1 MSTVRKSVPII
12 FFVILAVLALG
23 VAVLWQ
29 LGFLGSSALDF
40 RQSPEEA
47 ATSQLFGA
55 IEAGDLPGARANLE
69 AGASLSATEEEMTPL
84 MTAASAGSS
93 GILTELLQ
101 RGAAVNTATSAGL
114 TPLMFALRDSDIPA
128 NAVMLLNAGADPT
141 LTDREGRT
149 ALDYA
154 ANNGTMRRS
163 GAYVLLEDL
172 VGRPFDP
179 TWPSAFTSPVP
190 GATFSSR
197 APHLP
202 GARRAYRNGYHEGFD
217 FYDGVV
223 SVPITYGTP
232 VVATAD
238 GVVVRADHDYTEL
251 TPGELQDLLDDAAAR
266 PATPQ
271 GTLDKLRGRQVWLAH
286 PGGFISRYA
295 HLSGIP
301 ENLEVGQ
308 VIVQGQTV
316 GFAGNSGTSEGVL
329 GTQDDAHPHY
339 ELWRGDETYLGEG
352 LEPDEIYPLVAQV
365 FGERALPPF
374 RE

>member
-1 MSTVRKSVPII
+1 MSTVRKGVPVI
-12 FFVILAVLALG
+12 FVVLAGLVLG
-23 VAVLWQ
+23 ATALWQ
-29 LGFLGSSALDF
+29 LGFLGERALDF
-40 RQSPEEA
+40 RSPEEV
-47 ATSQLFGA
+47 ATAQLFEA
-55 IEAGDLPGARANLE
+55 VEAGDLPGVRASLG
-69 AGASLSATEEEMTPL
+69 AGASLGATEEGLTPL
-84 MTAASAGSS
+84 MLASSAGSA
-93 GILTELLQ
+93 GILSELLQ
-101 RGAAVNTATSAGL
+101 RGAEVNAATGAGL
-114 TPLMFALRDSDIPA
+114 TPLMLALRDSGIPA
-128 NAVMLLNAGADPT
+128 NATTLLNAGADPT
-141 LTDREGRT
+141 LTDGDGRT

-154 ANNGTMRRS
+154 AENGAVRRS
-163 GAYVLLEDL
+163 GVYVLLEDL

-179 TWPSAFTSPVP
+179 AWPSAFTSPVP

-223 SVPITYGTP
+223 SVPITYGAP

-251 TPGELQDLLDDAAAR
+251 TPGELQALLDDAAAR

-271 GTLDKLRGRQVWLAH
+271 GTLDRLRGRQVWVSH

-301 ENLEVGQ
+301 EDLEVGQ
-308 VIVQGQTV
+308 VVVQGQTV
-316 GFAGNSGTSEGVL
+316 GFAGNSGTSEGAA
-329 GTQDDAHPHY
+329 GTRDDAHPHY

-352 LEPDEIYPLVAQV
+352 LEPDDIYPLVAQV

>member
-1 MSTVRKSVPII
+1 MFTVLGMS
-12 FFVILAVLALG
+12 A
-23 VAVLWQ
+23 VAVWQ
-29 LGFLGSSALDF
+29 FDLENGLSF
-40 RQSPEEA
+40 RPSPEEV
-47 ATSQLFGA
+47 ATAQLFEA
-55 IEAGDLPGARANLE
+55 TKAGDLLDVRASLE
-69 AGASLSATEEEMTPL
+69 AGASLDALEEEMTPL
-84 MTAASAGSS
+84 MFAARAGNL

-101 RGAAVNTATSAGL
+101 EGAEVDSATSAGL
-114 TPLMFALRDSDIPA
+114 TPLMIALRDSDIPA
-128 NAVMLLNAGADPT
+128 TAITLLNAGADPT
-141 LTDREGRT
+141 LTDGEGRT

-154 ANNGTMRRS
+154 TENGVMRRS
-163 GAYVLLEDL
+163 GLYILLESL
-172 VGRPFDP
+172 VSNPFNP
-179 TWPSAFTSPVP
+179 AWPSAFISPVP

-251 TPGELQDLLDDAAAR
+251 TPEALQALLDDANAR

-271 GTLDKLRGRQVWLAH
+271 ETLDKLRGRQVWLAH
-286 PGGFISRYA
+286 PGGFVSRYA
-295 HLSGIP
+295 HLSNVP
-301 ENLEVGQ
+301 AELEVGQ
-308 VIVQGQTV
+308 VVVQGQTV
-316 GFAGNSGTSEGVL
+316 GFAGNSGTLEGAA
-329 GTQDDAHPHY
+329 GTRDEAHPHY
-339 ELWRGDETYLGEG
+339 ELWRGEETYLGEG
-352 LEPDEIYPLVAQV
+352 LTPDEIYPLVAQV

>member
-1 MSTVRKSVPII
+1 MSIVRKGVPV
-12 FFVILAVLALG
+12 FFVMLAALSLG
-23 VAVLWQ
+23 IVVLWQ
-29 LGFLGSSALDF
+29 LGFLGGDALSF
-40 RQSPEEA
+40 QSPEEV
-47 ATSQLFGA
+47 ATAELFEA
-55 IEAGDLPGARANLE
+55 IEAGDLPDVRASLE
-69 AGASLSATEEEMTPL
+69 AGANLNAVEEEMTPL
-84 MTAASAGSS
+84 MLAARAGNL

-101 RGAAVNTATSAGL
+101 RGAEVNVTMSTGL

-128 NAVMLLNAGADPT
+128 TAITLLNAGADPT
-141 LTDREGRT
+141 LTDSEGRT

-154 ANNGTMRRS
+154 TENGVMRRS
-163 GAYVLLEDL
+163 GLYILLEDL
-172 VGRPFDP
+172 VSRPFNP
-179 TWPSAFTSPVP
+179 AWPSAFISPVP

-217 FYDGVV
+217 FYNGVV

-238 GVVVRADHDYTEL
+238 GVVVRADHDYSEL
-251 TPGELQDLLDDAAAR
+251 TPQELQALLDDAAAR
-266 PATPQ
+266 LATPQ
-271 GTLDKLRGRQVWLAH
+271 ETLDKLRGRQVWLSH
-286 PGGFISRYA
+286 PGGFVSRYA
-295 HLSGIP
+295 HLSDIP
-301 ENLEVGQ
+301 ADLEVGQ
-308 VIVQGQTV
+308 VVVQGQTV
-316 GFAGNSGTSEGVL
+316 GFAGNSGTSEGVA

-352 LEPDEIYPLVAQV
+352 LEPDGIYPLVAQV